1 MRRLVQGDVGS
12 GKTVVAAVSMYISAK
27 NNTQSVLLCPTEVLA
42 EQHFK
47 NFSAWFKNS
56 NIKIELLTGKMPVS
70 KRRGIYQDLEDGVID
85 ILIGTHAVFQDKVK
99 MKNLGLVVVDEQQ
112 RFGVKQRFDLVKKSS
127 DQIMP
132 HQLFMTA
139 TPIRKSGNQ
148 VFWLCTMIEESENL
162 DVQAADEAKEWIKE
176 NTNGLNIGLVH
187 SKLSK
192 DQRDKAI
199 ENFRSGKTDVLVCTT
214 VIEVGMDV
222 PNASLMVIENAE
234 RLGLS
239 QLHQLRGRV
248 GRKADLDAYCVLIYH
263 GEIGEIAKARLE
275 AMKSTNDGFEISEI
289 DMKLRGTG
297 EILGTKQSG
306 GIELR
311 ISDLSRDAHLIKKA
325 EKLVEGL
332 NQKDEE
338 ISKILLDRWLGDK
351 QNLIIAQ

>member
-1 MRRLVQGDVGS
+1 
-12 GKTVVAAVSMYISAK
+12 
-27 NNTQSVLLCPTEVLA
+27 
-42 EQHFK
+42 
-47 NFSAWFKNS
+47 
-56 NIKIELLTGKMPVS
+56 
-70 KRRGIYQDLEDGVID
+70 
-85 ILIGTHAVFQDKVK
+85 
-99 MKNLGLVVVDEQQ
+99 
-112 RFGVKQRFDLVKKSS
+112 
-127 DQIMP
+127 
-132 HQLFMTA
+132 
-139 TPIRKSGNQ
+139 
-148 VFWLCTMIEESENL
+148 
-162 DVQAADEAKEWIKE
+162 
-176 NTNGLNIGLVH
+176 VH

-199 ENFRSGKTDVLVCTT
+199 ENFRSGKTHVLVCTT

-306 GIELR
+306 GIELK

>member
-1 MRRLVQGDVGS
+1 
-12 GKTVVAAVSMYISAK
+12 
-27 NNTQSVLLCPTEVLA
+27 
-42 EQHFK
+42 
-47 NFSAWFKNS
+47 
-56 NIKIELLTGKMPVS
+56 
-70 KRRGIYQDLEDGVID
+70 
-85 ILIGTHAVFQDKVK
+85 
-99 MKNLGLVVVDEQQ
+99 MKNLGLVIVDEQQ

-127 DQIMP
+127 NKIMP

-139 TPIRKSGNQ
+139 TPIPRTLAMTIFADLDVSKIDEMPPGRKPVETLVFSDKKKNEIVKRLENVCSKGNQ

-162 DVQAADEAKEWIKE
+162 DVQAAEEAKIWIKE
-176 NTNGLNIGLVH
+176 NTSKLNIGLVH

-192 DQRDKAI
+192 DERDKAI
-199 ENFRSGKTDVLVCTT
+199 EKFRSGKIDVLVCTT

-222 PNASLMVIENAE
+222 PNASLIVIENAE

-248 GRKADLDAYCVLIYH
+248 GRKADLDAFCVLIYQ

-289 DMKLRGTG
+289 DMKLRGSG

-306 GIELR
+306 GVELK
-311 ISDLSRDAHLIKKA
+311 ISDLSRDAHLIQKA
-325 EKLVEGL
+325 EKLVDGL
-332 NQKDEE
+332 KNVDQKM
-338 ISKILLDRWLGDK
+338 SKVLLDRWIGDK